1 MAKIPVILTFD
12 KRIILAGAVAIKSL
26 IDNDKVSAKKLQA
39 IEGQRYYEAKHD
51 ILTYRLFYFN
61 NDGKLVEDKYRANN
75 RICHPFFTELSDQ
88 LSAHMLSFDN
98 NPIRAK
104 DSADGLKD
112 HLEAYFGDEFWA
124 EISELITGTYNKG
137 FEYVYGFKG
146 AENRLVFKCAD
157 SLGVVEV
164 RERDTDNG
172 CKYVLYWYVD
182 RTNEKGQQ
190 IKKIQVWS
198 ENDVT
203 FYEQVAEGD
212 IVLDEDEAINPRPHV
227 VYTDKDTG
235 KKFKDSFGFIPFWR
249 LDLNRKQISG
259 LNPIKAL
266 IDDYDMMQCG
276 LSNNLADFDTPL
288 HVVKGFPGDD
298 LDKLQINLK
307 TKKVVGVD
315 AEGDIEVKTVDI
327 PYQAR
332 QAKAADDEK
341 NIYRF
346 GMGLNTAGLKDTTAT
361 TNLAIKAAYALLDMK
376 ADKLEIRLKKLLKDI
391 IKVVLDEINKE
402 HGTDYQMKD
411 VEIKFERTTL
421 ANDTENIANEKVK
434 ADTQQAQTTTIL
446 NVAASVGE
454 EQTLKAICEVMD
466 WDFEEIQ
473 SQVKKMQEE
482 ADLQAAK
489 NALESVEPTEPIE
502 EPTGTE

>member
-1 MAKIPVILTFD
+1 MSGLTTEQ
-12 KRIILAGAVAIKSL
+12 IKCL
-26 IDNDKVSAKKLQA
+26 IENDRASAKKAQA
-39 IEGQRYYEAKHD
+39 AEGQRYYEAKHD
-51 ILTYRLFYFN
+51 ILNCRFFYFN
-61 NDGKLVEDKYRANN
+61 NDRKLVEDKYRANN
-75 RICHPFFTELSDQ
+75 KICHPFFTELSDQ
-88 LSAHMLSFDN
+88 LSAHMLSFDK

-104 DSADGLKD
+104 DSADGLND
-112 HLEAYFGDEFWA
+112 HLEAYFDDEFWA

-137 FEYVYGFKG
+137 FEYLYGFKG
-146 AENRLVFKCAD
+146 AENRLVFKCTD
-157 SLGVVEV
+157 SMGVVEV
-164 RERDTDNG
+164 RECDTDDG

-182 RTNEKGQQ
+182 RTNEEGKQV
-190 IKKIQVWS
+190 KKIQVWS
-198 ENDVT
+198 ETNVT
-203 FYEQVAEGD
+203 YFEQIDEGD
-212 IVLDEDEAINPRPHV
+212 IVKDADAAINPRPHV
-227 VYTDKDTG
+227 IYTDKKTG
-235 KKFKDSFGFIPFWR
+235 KKFQNSLGFIPFWR
-249 LDLNRKQISG
+249 LDLNRKQVSG
-259 LNPIKAL
+259 LNPIKSL
-266 IDDYDMMQCG
+266 IDDYDLMQCG
-276 LSNNLADFDTPL
+276 LSNNLTDFDTPL
-288 HVVKGFPGDD
+288 HVVKGFPGDN
-298 LDKLQINLK
+298 LDELQLNLK

-391 IKVVLDEINKE
+391 IKVVLAEINTE

-411 VEIKFERTTL
+411 VEIKFERSTL

-434 ADTQQAQTTTIL
+434 ADTEQVRITTIL
-446 NVAASVGE
+446 NIAASVGE

-473 SQVKKMQEE
+473 SQVEKMQKE
-482 ADLQAAK
+482 ADLQAVK
-489 NALESVEPTEPIE
+489 NALNSTEPTEPIE
-502 EPTGTE
+502 EPIVTE